1 MFDSNQTKE
10 GYEVKVGKGEVI
22 VGWEEALVRM
32 RKGMK
37 ARVTIPPELAYGKE
51 GYDKIP
57 PNATIVFDMEVV
69 SVTPS

>member
-10 GYEVKVGKGEVI
+10 GYGVKVGTGEVI

-37 ARVTIPPELAYGKE
+37 SRVTIPPELAYGKE
-51 GYDKIP
+51 GEAKIP
-57 PNATIVFDMEVV
+57 PDTTIVFDMEVV